1 MRIDDNGMANV
12 GASQLNRTKQ
22 ADLAGQQGTRSERLE
37 SGERVQDKVN
47 LSSLASSVAAEQ
59 DMSVARQ
66 DRLAELAAEFREGRL
81 EVNAETVADA
91 MIDQALEDTR

>member
-22 ADLAGQQGTRSERLE
+22 TELAGQQGTRNERLE
-37 SGERVQDKVN
+37 SGELVQDKVN

-66 DRLAELAAEFREGRL
+66 DRLAELAAEFRAGRL
-81 EVNAETVADA
+81 DVNAEFVADA